1 METIHT
7 MILDNLEINENESGL
22 SDLDEEYINQ
32 KKKHEKLFEIR
43 KIIKKSISDIFNE
56 ANNNVAYVP
65 FNKNNINI
73 NNNIENSKNN
83 SITNECIIEK
93 NNNINNKMDI
103 DERSTTS
110 LNLNSNNEI
119 NINNDPYSNYNKYNK
134 EFFPKEKKIK
144 ERFKDSDPI
153 LKEFNPKFLKKEN
166 IDKKIFRKFRNF
178 IKEKNITNNN
188 VIIIK
193 NQFWKNFCEKNL
205 LPPMKYIDINN
216 NSFEFKSFNTKY
228 FLWLFSQEGT
238 IQLYNQFLKEQGNS
252 IIDNFINDYNLEEV
266 EKEIIN
272 KLRNYL
278 FNISKIYGK
287 NYKKKENLN
296 CDEIFDTFL
305 ATYDSDYSQNI
316 FNINFNIEKNYK
328 EDEFYYNNSFLDY
341 NNRYYRDNRESEIN
355 MGNNWN
361 IRDI

>member
-1 METIHT
+1 
-7 MILDNLEINENESGL
+7 
-22 SDLDEEYINQ
+22 
-32 KKKHEKLFEIR
+32 
-43 KIIKKSISDIFNE
+43 
-56 ANNNVAYVP
+56 
-65 FNKNNINI
+65 
-73 NNNIENSKNN
+73 
-83 SITNECIIEK
+83 
-93 NNNINNKMDI
+93 
-103 DERSTTS
+103 
-110 LNLNSNNEI
+110 
-119 NINNDPYSNYNKYNK
+119 
-134 EFFPKEKKIK
+134 
-144 ERFKDSDPI
+144 
-153 LKEFNPKFLKKEN
+153 
-166 IDKKIFRKFRNF
+166 
-178 IKEKNITNNN
+178 
-188 VIIIK
+188 
-193 NQFWKNFCEKNL
+193 
-205 LPPMKYIDINN
+205 MKYIDINN